1 MRMRTTVGCWKAV
14 YTHVYLPRRVNISS
28 RLAVRATL
36 FATLLKIGYFYCHEN
51 FTIDGQWLPDRVV
64 KFARWQHSAMGHKG
78 DLPGTT
84 S

>member
-1 MRMRTTVGCWKAV
+1 MGVGKLSTRMFI
-14 YTHVYLPRRVNISS
+14 LPGERVNISS

-64 KFARWQHSAMGHKG
+64 KFARWQHSAMGHEG